1 MNILFGDV
9 TVKYSGEEA
18 AKIKEVNTTLL
29 KNIFLQ
35 ILSWTD
41 IKLGQNLEHIKKNSP
56 ELYKKFDRYGRVRN
70 TLLYSFQNGN
80 NSNVQFNVEND
91 FITSIRIYK
100 YLTTENAAKNL
111 FEAYHRQLKDIT
123 PTSDFDNDVYV
134 TGFFE
139 RPLTIHNAEMNLKCI
154 ITLSKSNPKSV
165 SFDFKKIK
173 E

>member
-1 MNILFGDV
+1 VNILFGDV

-80 NSNVQFNVEND
+80 NSYVQFDVEND
-91 FITSIRIYK
+91 LITSIRIYK
-100 YLTTENAAKNL
+100 YLTTESAAKSF
-111 FEAYHRQLKDIT
+111 FEDFYRQLKDIT
-123 PTSDFDNDVYV
+123 PNADLYNDQSLP
-134 TGFFE
+134 GLFE
-139 RPLTIHNAEMNLKCI
+139 RPLTIDNAELNLKCMI
-154 ITLSKSNPKSV
+154 SISKSNPKSV
-165 SFDFKKIK
+165 SFNVEKIK
-173 E
+173 